1 MTISSASQRLSETG
15 HAATTTTTRHA
26 AAPTAGTP
34 DSARCV
40 QSGESGAPTLAAAL
54 RRLSSSPS
62 PSLFSPALK
71 SHTTGAPPPAPLPAA
86 APSPALP
93 GWQIAWRSPEPLG
106 PCLTNPAHTTR
117 ASGRSGQTTVG
128 LEYSTGPLPHWRNRS
143 TIRQTTSLP
152 PPGML
157 ARAAHVALSTLEA
170 LRSPP
175 PSVSVARPIPI
186 EIANLK
192 IRARPCA
199 RLRST

>member
-1 MTISSASQRLSETG
+1 MPISSASPRDG
-15 HAATTTTTRHA
+15 PAATTTRHA
-26 AAPTAGTP
+26 AAPTGGTP

-40 QSGESGAPTLAAAL
+40 QSGESGAPTLAAAPPTTL
-54 RRLSSSPS
+54 LFSLSLSR
-62 PSLFSPALK
+62 SLFSPALK
-71 SHTTGAPPPAPLPAA
+71 SQTTGAPPPAHAT
-86 APSPALP
+86 APSPLPSLP

-143 TIRQTTSLP
+143 TIRQTTSP
-152 PPGML
+152 PAPRY
-157 ARAAHVALSTLEA
+157 ARSRSTRRPLDALGA

-186 EIANLK
+186 EFE
-192 IRARPCA
+192 R
-199 RLRST
+199 

>member
-1 MTISSASQRLSETG
+1 MPISSASPRDG
-15 HAATTTTTRHA
+15 PAATTTRHA

-40 QSGESGAPTLAAAL
+40 HSGESGAPTLAAAL

-62 PSLFSPALK
+62 LALLFSPALK
-71 SHTTGAPPPAPLPAA
+71 SQTTGAPPPSPLAAPPA

-143 TIRQTTSLP
+143 TIRQTTSLSRP
-152 PPGML
+152 QVCSLAQQHVSRRSRLFARLPPGS
-157 ARAAHVALSTLEA
+157 RI
-170 LRSPP
+170 RS
-175 PSVSVARPIPI
+175 R
-186 EIANLK
+186 
-192 IRARPCA
+192 
-199 RLRST
+199 

>member
-1 MTISSASQRLSETG
+1 MPISSASPRPDPPRRRRRVTRL
-15 HAATTTTTRHA
+15 HRQPAL
-26 AAPTAGTP
+26 PT
-34 DSARCV
+34 V
-40 QSGESGAPTLAAAL
+40 LAACNPERAARRRWPPPL

-62 PSLFSPALK
+62 LALLFSPALK
-71 SHTTGAPPPAPLPAA
+71 SHKTGAPPPAHAAA
-86 APSPALP
+86 APSPSLP

-157 ARAAHVALSTLEA
+157 ARAAHVALSTLSG
-170 LRSPP
+170 LF
-175 PSVSVARPIPI
+175 
-186 EIANLK
+186 
-192 IRARPCA
+192 A
-199 RLRST
+199 RLHPLSRSRVRSRSSSRDSKFK